1 MAANQTQ
8 AELMRRNS
16 QTAFPMVNPFKE
28 VNWNPDT
35 AALRTFARSL
45 VIGFPCIAV
54 AFLLAGFLAGKGW
67 NLSFAL
73 KLGGFG
79 AVAGV
84 LFYAAPGI
92 AKPSYIVWYALACCI
107 GLVVGNVLL
116 GLIFYLLVT
125 GIGLLK
131 RLGGRQAIR
140 KSPNLEASTYWVD
153 APPAPEPK
161 RYYRQF

>member
-1 MAANQTQ
+1 M
-8 AELMRRNS
+8 L
-16 QTAFPMVNPFKE
+16 NPFKE

-54 AFLLAGFLAGKGW
+54 AFLLAGFLGGKGW
-67 NLSFAL
+67 NVSFAL
-73 KLGGFG
+73 KLGGSG

-84 LFYAAPGI
+84 LFYAVPAI
-92 AKPSYIVWYALACCI
+92 AKPFYIVWYALACCI

-116 GLIFYLLVT
+116 GLIFYVLVT
-125 GIGLLK
+125 GIGLVK

-140 KSPNLEASTYWVD
+140 KTPDHQATTYWVD
-153 APPAPEPK
+153 APPTPEAK

>member
-1 MAANQTQ
+1 
-8 AELMRRNS
+8 MRRNS

-107 GLVVGNVLL
+107 GLVVGNVVLA
-116 GLIFYLLVT
+116 LIFYVLVT
-125 GIGLLK
+125 GIGLVK
-131 RLGGRQAIR
+131 RLFGSQPIR
-140 KSPNLEASTYWVD
+140 KTPDPQAKTYWLAA
-153 APPAPEPK
+153 APPSNPK
-161 RYYRQF
+161 RYFSQF

>member
-1 MAANQTQ
+1 
-8 AELMRRNS
+8 
-16 QTAFPMVNPFKE
+16 MVNPFKE

-67 NLSFAL
+67 NLFFAL

-84 LFYAAPGI
+84 LFYTAPVI
-92 AKPSYIVWYALACCI
+92 AKPFYVVWYALACCI
-107 GLVVGNVLL
+107 GLIVGNVVLA
-116 GLIFYLLVT
+116 LIFYVLVT
-125 GIGLLK
+125 GIALVRRFFGSQPIRKTPDPQAKTYWLAAAPPPNLK
-131 RLGGRQAIR
+131 RYF
-140 KSPNLEASTYWVD
+140 S
-153 APPAPEPK
+153 
-161 RYYRQF
+161 QF